1 MATIGLKSLHNYLRV
16 LENASEMKRRMP
28 ASYSSRTL
36 KEGLYE
42 MSKLVGVDE
51 AVFKEPQHV
60 AALIG
65 EQRFVMIRGEP
76 SVTDH
81 VARIFDNSRALVA
94 ALVDPE
100 QLGTGMSNQA
110 GFSGSTAPQQGG
122 AMAASSAAGL
132 WTSPQSPASPD
143 ESRPEEETR
152 VESLSPLLSGN
163 PTLSARL
170 FRALFEHML
179 GVTPGSDAQQGN
191 ISLVHELTGSKEHG
205 RSFLSTAMFILG
217 AEVDR
222 NNLITFMMQQDLLGI
237 PVFEHILENRNYCD
251 AFHSFRRLKRAFVG
265 MPAAEEAQL
274 SNRLDK
280 FNAQFGG
287 KPYGAKILEGGEMDK
302 SRVDAY
308 LAATDVLEALALTPW
323 CLSLS
328 NAIAI
333 SSSNSVR
340 SVSVIA
346 GYFRHFDRGEMT
358 KERANREIA
367 DHLLAFATQ
376 FSADTK
382 PA

>member
-42 MSKLVGVDE
+42 MSRLVGVDE
-51 AVFKEPQHV
+51 AVFKEARQV

-65 EQRFVMIRGEP
+65 WQRFVMIRGEP

-81 VARIFDNSRALVA
+81 VARLFDSSRALVA

-100 QLGTGMSNQA
+100 HLGSVTSGQA
-110 GFSGSTAPQQGG
+110 GFSPPSAPQQGG
-122 AMAASSAAGL
+122 AIAASSAGGT
-132 WTSPQSPASPD
+132 WTRPQSPAPPA
-143 ESRPEEETR
+143 EPRPEQETR
-152 VESLSPLLSGN
+152 LESLSPLLSGN
-163 PTLSARL
+163 PALSGRL

-179 GVTPGSDAQQGN
+179 GFTAESDAQQGSV
-191 ISLVHELTGSKEHG
+191 SLVNELTGSKDHS

-274 SNRLDK
+274 GNRLDANP
-280 FNAQFGG
+280 FHLRCAALEIRQRST
-287 KPYGAKILEGGEMDK
+287 GAG
-302 SRVDAY
+302 A
-308 LAATDVLEALALTPW
+308 
-323 CLSLS
+323 
-328 NAIAI
+328 
-333 SSSNSVR
+333 
-340 SVSVIA
+340 
-346 GYFRHFDRGEMT
+346 HF
-358 KERANREIA
+358 
-367 DHLLAFATQ
+367 
-376 FSADTK
+376 
-382 PA
+382 

>member
-1 MATIGLKSLHNYLRV
+1 
-16 LENASEMKRRMP
+16 MP
-28 ASYSSRTL
+28 ASRNSRTL

-51 AVFKEPQHV
+51 AVFKKPEQV

-65 EQRFVMIRGEP
+65 CQRFVMIQGEP
-76 SVTDH
+76 SVTEH

-94 ALVDPE
+94 ALIDPE
-100 QLGTGMSNQA
+100 QSGSGTSNQA
-110 GFSGSTAPQQGG
+110 GSSGPTTPQQGG
-122 AMAASSAAGL
+122 AMAASSAAGI
-132 WTSPQSPASPD
+132 WKSPQSPATP
-143 ESRPEEETR
+143 EEPNPEEETR

-179 GVTPGSDAQQGN
+179 GVTSDSDAQQGS

-222 NNLITFMMQQDLLGI
+222 NNLIPFMMQQELLGI
-237 PVFEHILENRNYCD
+237 PVFEHILQNRNYCD

-274 SNRLDK
+274 STRLDK

-302 SRVDAY
+302 SRIDAY

-328 NAIAI
+328 NAVAV

-340 SVSVIA
+340 SVSIIA

-367 DHLLAFATQ
+367 DHLLAFAMQ